1 LIGTGVKNLELYVS
15 AQNLFTITKYPGYD
29 PEISNMTN
37 GITQGLETAVIPN
50 PRSYTFGLR
59 AGF

>member
-1 LIGTGVKNLELYVS
+1 
-15 AQNLFTITKYPGYD
+15 
-29 PEISNMTN
+29 MTN
-37 GITQGLETAVIPN
+37 GITQGLETGIIPN